1 MGQNLHHDSPVLIYA
16 LKAVVF
22 FLIAVLAG
30 VVLSALLA
38 LVGVLV

>member
-1 MGQNLHHDSPVLIYA
+1 MGHDLHHDSPALIYT

-30 VVLSALLA
+30 VVISAVLTLL
-38 LVGVLV
+38 GVLV